1 MPPRSSS
8 LFIFSGTTTSVGAQR
23 PMSQLSL
30 FDVSFE
36 RNVDCAPARLRRP
49 EPARVHQTDLRSFLG
64 LPPAPGP
71 VMRAPASPV
80 PSDASD
86 P

>member
-1 MPPRSSS
+1 MPPRSSA
-8 LFIFSGTTTSVGAQR
+8 LFIFSGTATSVGAQR

-36 RNVDCAPARLRRP
+36 RNTECAPARLRHREP
-49 EPARVHQTDLRSFLG
+49 ERVHQTDLRSFLG

-71 VMRAPASPV
+71 AMRAPASPV
-80 PSDASD
+80 PSDASE